1 MWGGLAFFPQSA
13 LRAIV
18 FFNCYDDQIHLLLGM
33 EGGWKEH
40 FWIWNCVIIIWATG
54 FAQIWGIQ
62 RERECHVAKWEVSY
76 TRLSSVQDGSK
87 TKGSETQPWSLKSG
101 LPSDS
106 FMEKCG
112 VWCTFIGWSTYAGH
126 DVNVVEILM
135 HKKTR
140 KRKGHR
146 WFHKRRERNCPQP
159 QTDKISQRGEQPAQG
174 HSPTVGKNQIHSPFT
189 NAKSCLL
196 SFQLSLLF
204 P

>member
-1 MWGGLAFFPQSA
+1 MMIKSTSSWVWKEGGRSIFEFE
-13 LRAIV
+13 IV
-18 FFNCYDDQIHLLLGM
+18 WLSSELLGLPRFGVFR
-33 EGGWKEH
+33 ERE
-40 FWIWNCVIIIWATG
+40 
-54 FAQIWGIQ
+54 

-76 TRLSSVQDGSK
+76 TRLSSIQDGSK

-112 VWCTFIGWSTYAGH
+112 VWCTFIGWSTYTGH

>member
-1 MWGGLAFFPQSA
+1 MMIKSTSSWVWKEGGRSIFEFE
-13 LRAIV
+13 IV
-18 FFNCYDDQIHLLLGM
+18 WLSSELLGLPRF
-33 EGGWKEH
+33 GV
-40 FWIWNCVIIIWATG
+40 F
-54 FAQIWGIQ
+54 
-62 RERECHVAKWEVSY
+62 RERERERVPCSQVRGQLHE
-76 TRLSSVQDGSK
+76 
-87 TKGSETQPWSLKSG
+87 TKGSETQLWSLKSG

-146 WFHKRRERNCPQP
+146 WFHKRRERNCPQS

-189 NAKSCLL
+189 DAKSCLL